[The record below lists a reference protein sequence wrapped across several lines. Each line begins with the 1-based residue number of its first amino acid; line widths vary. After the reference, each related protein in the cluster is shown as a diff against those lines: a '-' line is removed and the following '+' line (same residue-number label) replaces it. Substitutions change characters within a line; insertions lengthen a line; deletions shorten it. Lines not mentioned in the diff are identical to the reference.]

1 MSTQSYDGQTA
12 AAVALAALAAAIN
25 VALAFGIIMLQ
36 SWIADGIKGDELFPW
51 WPSGAF
57 KPDEPRIVE
66 CILYMLLLSG
76 LFAALLYIRRRSF
89 LPVDVQRIGAPGRVV
104 PRAVLVLG
112 ISRVKWKWTPGE
124 LTRGS
129 DDSREVRPL
138 PASLSE
144 ALTAMAALGKGEEF
158 SWEQLLRALQE
169 HAPLLQRVVLVGS
182 RGDEGTAALFEP
194 CREMIAYY
202 FPQLEEDAFEVRE
215 ACFEELNDLLC
226 VYREI
231 VATQAHRKGQ
241 VMIDVTGGT
250 KVVSIAA
257 AMVTLEHSKVEFQ
270 YVETEGEKRV
280 RTFNVI
286 SGNGGGGDGK

>member
-112 ISRVKWKWTPGE
+112 ISRVKWKWTPE
-124 LTRGS
+124 RT
-129 DDSREVRPL
+129 D
-138 PASLSE
+138 
-144 ALTAMAALGKGEEF
+144 
-158 SWEQLLRALQE
+158 SWERRLARSTSLA
-169 HAPLLQRVVLVGS
+169 RVPVGGADCDGGS
-182 RGDEGTAALFEP
+182 GQGRRVFLGTAFA
-194 CREMIAYY
+194 
-202 FPQLEEDAFEVRE
+202 
-215 ACFEELNDLLC
+215 
-226 VYREI
+226 
-231 VATQAHRKGQ
+231 
-241 VMIDVTGGT
+241 GT
-250 KVVSIAA
+250 PGARAA
-257 AMVTLEHSKVEFQ
+257 SAAGRSGRVE
-270 YVETEGEKRV
+270 R
-280 RTFNVI
+280 
-286 SGNGGGGDGK
+286 

>member
-1 MSTQSYDGQTA
+1 
-12 AAVALAALAAAIN
+12 
-25 VALAFGIIMLQ
+25 
-36 SWIADGIKGDELFPW
+36 
-51 WPSGAF
+51 
-57 KPDEPRIVE
+57 
-66 CILYMLLLSG
+66 
-76 LFAALLYIRRRSF
+76 
-89 LPVDVQRIGAPGRVV
+89 
-104 PRAVLVLG
+104 
-112 ISRVKWKWTPGE
+112 
-124 LTRGS
+124 
-129 DDSREVRPL
+129 
-138 PASLSE
+138 
-144 ALTAMAALGKGEEF
+144 
-158 SWEQLLRALQE
+158 
-169 HAPLLQRVVLVGS
+169 
-182 RGDEGTAALFEP
+182 
-194 CREMIAYY
+194 MIAYY